1 MIRANSDVDLRTWIR
16 IIFLRTEMKYEILN
30 TNFFLI
36 GDRYTHTFAISY
48 IAVTYSFANL
58 WIRFAI
64 PHILNV
70 HRTRHN

>member
-1 MIRANSDVDLRTWIR
+1 
-16 IIFLRTEMKYEILN
+16 MKYEILN